1 MDRIVWAFIGA
12 TGGLFCY
19 VLGYVIG
26 EFRGMEK
33 VRLTREEME
42 IDDISEEKEM
52 KIKDVEPEKNDTEEN

>member
-1 MDRIVWAFIGA
+1 MDKIVWAFIGA

-42 IDDISEEKEM
+42 IDEDDNGKELN
-52 KIKDVEPEKNDTEEN
+52 IKDVEPEKNDSEEN

>member
-42 IDDISEEKEM
+42 IDEDDNGKEM
-52 KIKDVEPEKNDTEEN
+52 KIKDVESEKNNSEKD

>member
-52 KIKDVEPEKNDTEEN
+52 KIKDVELEKNDTEEN

>member
-1 MDRIVWAFIGA
+1 MNTIVWAFVGA

-42 IDDISEEKEM
+42 IDDISEGKELN
-52 KIKDVEPEKNDTEEN
+52 IKDVEPEKNDTEEN

>member
-42 IDDISEEKEM
+42 IDEEDDEKELN
-52 KIKDVEPEKNDTEEN
+52 IKDVEPEKNDSEEN

>member
-52 KIKDVEPEKNDTEEN
+52 KIKDVEPEKNDSEEN

>member
-42 IDDISEEKEM
+42 IDEEDNGKEM
-52 KIKDVEPEKNDTEEN
+52 NIKDVEPEKNDSEEN